1 MSRKI
6 ALLLIALALLA
17 SLGLLW
23 QWLAARDL
31 LDATTLYALMQGSLS
46 WRDSPWAGAI
56 VVGAYLVASLTLFP
70 MSVLVVL
77 AGLLFG
83 PVWGFI
89 YSFAGTLAGS
99 VVTYWLGRRLGR
111 DALMRHGGT
120 RLQGLSRYLAGR
132 GIRTMTLVSL
142 LPLAPFT
149 LTNMMAGAFHIRFRD
164 YMLGTVIGLTPG
176 LAAIILLG
184 SQLGSLLTAENRQE
198 LAWSA
203 GGIAAGIA
211 LLYGL
216 KRWADWRRKRRKH
229 RS

>member
-6 ALLLIALALLA
+6 FLLLLALVFLVA
-17 SLGLLW
+17 LGLLW

-31 LDATTLYALMQGSLS
+31 LDANTLFALMQGSLA
-46 WRDSPWAGAI
+46 WRDMPWAGAV

-70 MSVLVVL
+70 LSILVIL
-77 AGLLFG
+77 TGLLFG

-89 YSFAGTLAGS
+89 YSLIGTLAGS
-99 VVTYWLGRRLGR
+99 VLTFWLGRRLGR
-111 DALMRHGGT
+111 DALLRHGGT

-164 YMLGTVIGLTPG
+164 YMLGTIIGLTPG

-184 SQLGSLLTAENRQE
+184 SQLGTLLTAENRRE
-198 LAWSA
+198 LAWAA
-203 GGIAAGIA
+203 GGILAGIA
-211 LLYGL
+211 LLYAL
-216 KRWADWRRKRRKH
+216 KRWADRRRRH
-229 RS
+229 RA